1 MNVFPNF
8 SPLSFKDKNIV
19 DSFLRKEGPV
29 ISEMTFANM
38 YVWRKTEPVEV
49 ASLENSLVFRGKR
62 KSGEIIY
69 SPPAGDDDKAKI
81 TKILIE
87 NSLKR
92 GVPFLMKGIVE
103 PLTSK
108 LCKEGF
114 KLVPDRDNWDYVYSA
129 ADLAKL
135 PGPKFYSKRKEIKK
149 FESRYRH
156 EYRKI
161 TSAIIPEC
169 VRFQEEWCL
178 SKNCNGSPSL
188 SEENYTVLE
197 ALQNFDKLGLSG
209 GAVFVDDKLLAF
221 TVGEMLD
228 SLTWVTH
235 FEKADSSVPGLYQY
249 INQQLALEVS
259 PKYSFINREQDLG
272 ERGLRAAKTSYRPHH
287 MVEKS
292 SLFVRKT

>member
-1 MNVFPNF
+1 MDVFPDF
-8 SPLSFKDKNIV
+8 APLSFKDKNLV
-19 DSFLRKEGPV
+19 DSFLKKEGPV

-38 YVWRKTEPVEV
+38 YVWRKTEHVEV
-49 ASLENSLVFRGKR
+49 ASLENSIVFRGKR
-62 KSGEIIY
+62 KSGETIY
-69 SPPAGDDDKAKI
+69 APPAGGDDKVKI

-87 NSLKR
+87 SSLKR

-149 FESRYRH
+149 FESGYKH

-161 TSAIIPEC
+161 TPAIIPGC
-169 VRFQEEWCL
+169 VKFQDEWCL
-178 SKNCNGSPSL
+178 LRNCNGSPGL
-188 SEENYTVLE
+188 LEEDSAVIET
-197 ALQNFDKLGLSG
+197 LQNFDKLGLSG
-209 GAVFVDDKLLAF
+209 GAVFVDGRLSAF
-221 TVGEMLD
+221 TVGEKLN
-228 SLTWVTH
+228 SQTWVTL
-235 FEKADSSVPGLYQY
+235 FEKADPKVPGLYQY
-249 INQQLALEVS
+249 INQQLALEVL

-272 ERGLRAAKTSYRPHH
+272 ETGLRAAKTSYRPHH

-292 SLFVRKT
+292 SLLVRKT